1 MFDKSLFIIKIQ
13 HKIIQNLLTI
23 IRMSNRKKK
32 CAKRGNK

>member
-23 IRMSNRKKK
+23 IRM
-32 CAKRGNK
+32 